1 MRVVEPWL
9 RGTLGEIAPVQRAVV
24 HALELAG
31 EDVRRWCF
39 PLSAAEVET
48 EPLGLP
54 SVGFQVRHIA
64 RSLDRLLTYAEGLRL
79 SEAQM
84 EELASERVAGGDL
97 EREFETALA
106 SAMARVRAF
115 SPAQFEQRR
124 GVGREK
130 LPTTVVGLL
139 VHVAEHTQ
147 RHVGQAITTAKVVRA
162 QVDCA

>member
-1 MRVVEPWL
+1 M
-9 RGTLGEIAPVQRAVV
+9 QRAVV

-39 PLSAAEVET
+39 SLTEAEVEA
-48 EPLGLP
+48 EVLGLP
-54 SVGFQVRHIA
+54 SVGFQVRHVA

-84 EELASERVAGGDL
+84 EELAAERVAAGDL
-97 EREFETALA
+97 RREFETALA
-106 SAMARVRAF
+106 GAMGRVRAF
-115 SPAQFEQRR
+115 SAAQFEQAR

-139 VHVAEHTQ
+139 IHVAEHTQ
-147 RHVGQAITTAKVVRA
+147 RHVGQAITTAKVVLALRET
-162 QVDCA
+162 V